1 MKVRKNIFLALGPVL
16 FLALQSIGGPEGMP
30 DAAYDVL
37 CATIWIALWWVT
49 EAVPIAVTALLPIVL
64 FPLTGALELSTT
76 TASYG
81 HKYIFLYMGG
91 FMLAIAIEKWN
102 LHKRIA
108 LHIIKLI
115 GTNVKNIILGFMVAT
130 AFLSMWISNT
140 ATSVMML
147 PIGMSIVSQL
157 KDNPSTAEDENKIFG
172 KALMLSIAY
181 SASIGGVATLIGTPP
196 NLVFAGY
203 IQEIYNIDITFFQWL
218 KFGLPIS
225 VLLLIISWYYLTH
238 VAFNF
243 KQKEFPGGKQEIQ
256 KLIAELGPMKR
267 EEKIVM
273 SVFIITAFCWITRSF
288 ILEKFL
294 PGIDDTIIAMIAG
307 ITLFTIGSGSEGK
320 RIIKWK
326 EAVKMPWGIILLFG
340 GGMALASGFEVT
352 GLAEWFG
359 LQMTLLQALPLLLL
373 VLIVIF
379 SVNFITEL
387 TSNLATTAMLLPILA
402 PIALKLDLNPYMLL
416 VATTVAASCAFMLP
430 VATPPNA
437 VVFGSGY
444 LRIPDM
450 VKTGIWMNLI
460 SVLILTVM
468 VYLMLPI
475 LWDFDPFGFS
485 EEFVL
490 KKQP

>member
-1 MKVRKNIFLALGPVL
+1 MKVNKIVFLVAAPLLFIVL
-16 FLALQSIGGPEGMP
+16 QQFDPPAGMSHS
-30 DAAYDVL
+30 AYDIL
-37 CATIWIALWWVT
+37 TATLWIAIWWVT

-64 FPLTGALELSTT
+64 FPLTGALDISTT

-81 HKYIFLYMGG
+81 HKYVFLYMGG
-91 FMLAIAIEKWN
+91 FILAIAIEKWG

-108 LHIIKLI
+108 LHIIKFI
-115 GTNVKNIILGFMVAT
+115 GTNVKRIILGFMVAT

-147 PIGMSIVSQL
+147 PIGMSIVAQL
-157 KDNPSTAEDENKIFG
+157 RDNPNTVENENQIFG
-172 KALMLSIAY
+172 KALMLGIAY
-181 SASIGGVATLIGTPP
+181 SASIGGMATLIGTPP

-203 IQEIYNIDITFFQWL
+203 IQEVYNIDISFFQWF

-225 VLLLIISWYYLTH
+225 ILLLGICWFYLTNF
-238 VAFNF
+238 AFKF
-243 KQKEFPGGKQEIQ
+243 KQKEFPGGKEEINR
-256 KLIAELGPMKR
+256 LLEELGPIKK
-267 EEKIVM
+267 EEKIVAF
-273 SVFIITAFCWITRSF
+273 VFIGTALCWITRSF
-288 ILEKFL
+288 LLENIL
-294 PGIDDTIIAMIAG
+294 PGIDDTIIAIAAG
-307 ITLFTIGSGSEGK
+307 IVLFTITLGSSDK
-320 RIIKWK
+320 RLLNWE

-340 GGMALASGFEVT
+340 GGMALAQGFEET

-359 LQMTLLQALPLLLL
+359 LQMTLLESLPLFLL

-402 PIALKLDLNPYMLL
+402 PIALELNLNPYMLL

-450 VKTGIWMNLI
+450 VKAGVWMNVFSI
-460 SVLILTVM
+460 IILTVV
-468 VYLMLPI
+468 VYFVLPFV
-475 LWDFDPFGFS
+475 WDFDPFGFS
-485 EEFVL
+485 PKFQL
-490 KKQP
+490 TP

>member
-1 MKVRKNIFLALGPVL
+1 MKINKNIFLLLGPLVFVCMQL
-16 FLALQSIGGPEGMP
+16 LGTPENMP
-30 DAAYDVL
+30 EPAYDVL
-37 CATIWIALWWVT
+37 CATIWIALWWIT
-49 EAVPIAVTALLPIVL
+49 EVVPIAVTALLPIIL
-64 FPLTGALELSTT
+64 FPLMGAVDISTT

-102 LHKRIA
+102 LHKRMA

-115 GTNVKNIILGFMVAT
+115 GTNVNNIILGFMIAT

-157 KDNPSTAEDENKIFG
+157 KDNPSTVEDENKTFG

-181 SASIGGVATLIGTPP
+181 SASIGGIATLIGTPP

-203 IQEIYNIDITFFQWL
+203 VQEIYGIEISFFQWL
-218 KFGLPIS
+218 KFGLPIA
-225 VLLLIISWYYLTH
+225 VGLLIIGWYYLTH
-238 VAFNF
+238 IAFKF
-243 KQKEFPGGKQEIQ
+243 KQKSFPGGKQEINR
-256 KLIAELGPMKR
+256 LVEELGPMKP
-267 EEKIVM
+267 EEKTVLIIFV
-273 SVFIITAFCWITRSF
+273 ITAFCWISRSF
-288 ILEKFL
+288 ILTRFL
-294 PGIDDTIIAMIAG
+294 PGIDDTIIAMVAG
-307 ITLFTIGSGSEGK
+307 ISLFIIGSSGKGK
-320 RIIKWK
+320 RLIYW
-326 EAVKMPWGIILLFG
+326 EDAVKMPWGIILLFG
-340 GGMALASGFEVT
+340 GGMALASGFEIT
-352 GLAEWFG
+352 GLAAWFG
-359 LQMTLLQALPLLLL
+359 QQMTLLQTLPLILL
-373 VLIVIF
+373 VFIVIF
-379 SVNFITEL
+379 CVNFITEL

-450 VKTGIWMNLI
+450 VKAGVWMNII
-460 SVLILTVM
+460 SILILSAM
-468 VYLMLPI
+468 VYFMLPLI
-475 LWDFDPFGFS
+475 WGFDPLEFS
-485 EEFVL
+485 QQFVTA
-490 KKQP
+490 KH

>member
-1 MKVRKNIFLALGPVL
+1 MKARKNIFLALGPVL
-16 FLALQSIGGPEGMP
+16 FIVLQSIGGPEGMP

-37 CATIWIALWWVT
+37 SATIWIALWWVT

-64 FPLTGALELSTT
+64 FPLTGALDLSTT

-108 LHIIKLI
+108 LHIINLI

-157 KDNPSTAEDENKIFG
+157 KDNPATKEDENRVFG

-225 VLLLIISWYYLTH
+225 VLLLIISWYYITH
-238 VAFNF
+238 IAFSF

-256 KLIAELGPMKR
+256 KFIAELGPMKR

-273 SVFIITAFCWITRSF
+273 SIFIITAFCWITRSF

-307 ITLFTIGSGSEGK
+307 ISLFTISSGGEGK

-359 LQMTLLQALPLLLL
+359 LQMTLLQTLPLLLL

-450 VKTGIWMNLI
+450 VRTGIWMNLI
-460 SVLILTVM
+460 SILILTAM

-490 KKQP
+490 KQP